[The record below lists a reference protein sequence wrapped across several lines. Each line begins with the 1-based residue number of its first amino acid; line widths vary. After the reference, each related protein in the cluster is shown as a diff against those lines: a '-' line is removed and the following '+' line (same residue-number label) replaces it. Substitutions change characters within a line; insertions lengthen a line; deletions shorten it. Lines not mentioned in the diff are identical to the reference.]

1 MCVRS
6 TWGMPL
12 TPKLRVGWIP
22 KRTLVMALTAMA
34 LIGFGN
40 SPLWSGDCFTTW
52 SSPAID
58 TGCSCESQQI
68 ALGQYT
74 GGSCNRTRDIV
85 GMRTHCKST
94 IPGEP
99 GKTICT
105 TDDRKVGVRTTCED
119 SISTVPLIL
128 YVLGKG
134 LCIVE
139 CGITVGASELPIV
152 NLVALA
158 ACLACLNT
166 VNLILVTSDP
176 CDWHYCT
183 EDTASARDLIR
194 PVAVGMSGNN
204 CPEPV
209 IPETPTPPPVVPPV
223 TPPPAHDPPTPTP
236 PPVTPPPAH
245 NPPTPILPPIP
256 PPPPPE
262 QVPPITLP
270 PIPPLPPVQVPPI
283 TLPPMPPPP
292 PAVQPL

>member
-1 MCVRS
+1 MCSRS
-6 TWGMPL
+6 VWVIPP
-12 TPKLRVGWIP
+12 TPKLRVGWLP
-22 KRTLVMALTAMA
+22 KRSMVIALTIMA

-52 SSPAID
+52 TSPGFD

-85 GMRTHCKST
+85 DERTHCKST

-119 SISTVPLIL
+119 SISSLPLIL

-134 LCIVE
+134 VCIIE
-139 CGITVGASELPIV
+139 CGLAVAVVETPGV
-152 NLVALA
+152 NIAGLVICF
-158 ACLACLNT
+158 ACINT
-166 VNLILVTSDP
+166 VNLVLFTSDP
-176 CDWHYCT
+176 CSWHYCT

-209 IPETPTPPPVVPPV
+209 IPETPPPTPVVPPV
-223 TPPPAHDPPTPTP
+223 IPPPAHDPPTPTP

-245 NPPTPILPPIP
+245 NPPPPVVPPVTPPPAHNPPMPTP
-256 PPPPPE
+256 PPPP
-262 QVPPITLP
+262 V
-270 PIPPLPPVQVPPI
+270 
-283 TLPPMPPPP
+283 
-292 PAVQPL
+292 VQPL